1 MKPVRAS
8 WGRCLAYGLISGTAA
23 FAVLILAVVLLP
35 VGDGGAALLMYAVL
49 VVPPALV
56 ARRFGSKPTAEPRN
70 RRALR
75 SASAPAPKPELR
87 PERESRP
94 EPGSRSKSGSRSK
107 PEPRPEPERRTDAV
121 HAAEQAVTDYG
132 ELLTD
137 HPYSPGPSSAPDD
150 LADYATAL
158 QAYEDAKASA
168 PDRVPEILERGRA
181 ALERLDVAARAE
193 GQGHGLTW
201 IHGSGTTRVRVHRP
215 GTGGRALLVF
225 EAEGR
230 EHDAY
235 SVSGTGFGRS
245 TELVKGACGR
255 HVTLARVLVPPQ
267 RGAVMLLEV
276 SAPGPWR
283 LALRPAGEARQLRR
297 DTRLTGRGI
306 ESVVK
311 AAGLRAVRFEH
322 HGDGP
327 FRLLT
332 VTRSLHTGPV
342 LADGRGEARLT
353 VPVPDRCLLRI
364 ETTDRWSL
372 CDSGT

>member
-1 MKPVRAS
+1 M
-8 WGRCLAYGLISGTAA
+8 ISGTAA
-23 FAVLILAVVLLP
+23 FAVLMLAVGLLP
-35 VGDGGAALLMYAVL
+35 VGDGGAALLMYAAL

-56 ARRFGSKPTAEPRN
+56 ARRFGSRPTAEPRN

-75 SASAPAPKPELR
+75 SAAAPGSELR
-87 PERESRP
+87 PEHESGLEQQPGPEPASRP
-94 EPGSRSKSGSRSK
+94 A
-107 PEPRPEPERRTDAV
+107 PRPVPERRADAV
-121 HAAEQAVTDYG
+121 HAAEQAVTEYG
-132 ELLTD
+132 ELLTH
-137 HPYSPGPSSAPDD
+137 HPYAPRPANDPDD

-158 QAYEDAKASA
+158 QAYEDAKAST
-168 PDRVPEILERGRA
+168 PDRVPEILQRGRA

-193 GQGHGLTW
+193 GHGLTW

-215 GTGGRALLVF
+215 GTGGRVLLVF
-225 EAEGR
+225 ETEGR

-235 SVSGTGFGRS
+235 AVSGPGFGRS

-255 HVTLARVLVPPQ
+255 DVTRARVLVPPQ

-297 DTRLTGRGI
+297 GTRLTGRGV

-311 AAGLRAVRFEH
+311 AAGLRTVRFEH

-332 VTRSLHTGPV
+332 VTPSLHAGPV
-342 LADGRGEARLT
+342 LAAGRGEARLT
-353 VPVPDRCLLRI
+353 VPVPDRCLLRV

-372 CDSGT
+372 RDSGA

>member
-23 FAVLILAVVLLP
+23 FVVLMLAVGLLP
-35 VGDGGAALLMYAVL
+35 VDDGGVALLMYAAL

-56 ARRFGSKPTAEPRN
+56 ARRFGSKPTARPRN
-70 RRALR
+70 GRALR
-75 SASAPAPKPELR
+75 SASAHAR
-87 PERESRP
+87 
-94 EPGSRSKSGSRSK
+94 K
-107 PEPRPEPERRTDAV
+107 PEPRTERVSRPKPGPRSKPGAPPAPERGADAV
-121 HAAEQAVTDYG
+121 HAAEQAVTEYG
-132 ELLTD
+132 ELLTG
-137 HPYSPGPSSAPDD
+137 HPYTPRPANDPDD

-158 QAYEDAKASA
+158 QAYEDAKAST

-181 ALERLDVAARAE
+181 ALERLDVAARAV
-193 GQGHGLTW
+193 GHGLTW

-215 GTGGRALLVF
+215 GTGGRVLLVF

-230 EHDAY
+230 EHGAY
-235 SVSGTGFGRS
+235 SVSGTGFGRA
-245 TELVKGACGR
+245 TELVKGACGPD
-255 HVTLARVLVPPQ
+255 VTRARVLVPPQ

-297 DTRLTGRGI
+297 GTRLTGRGV

-327 FRLLT
+327 YRLLT

-364 ETTDRWSL
+364 ETTGRWSL
-372 CDSGT
+372 YDSGT

>member
-23 FAVLILAVVLLP
+23 FAVLMLAVGLLP
-35 VGDGGAALLMYAVL
+35 VGDGGAALLMYAAL

-56 ARRFGSKPTAEPRN
+56 ARRFGSRPTARPRN
-70 RRALR
+70 GRALR
-75 SASAPAPKPELR
+75 SASAHAPKPELR
-87 PERESRP
+87 TERDSGLEPESRLTPESRP
-94 EPGSRSKSGSRSK
+94 APA
-107 PEPRPEPERRTDAV
+107 RRADAV
-121 HAAEQAVTDYG
+121 RAAEQAVTEYG

-137 HPYSPGPSSAPDD
+137 HPYTPRPSSAPDD

-158 QAYEDAKASA
+158 QAYEDAKAST

-193 GQGHGLTW
+193 GQGLTW

-215 GTGGRALLVF
+215 GTGGRVLLVF

-230 EHDAY
+230 ERDAY
-235 SVSGTGFGRS
+235 AVSGTGFGRS
-245 TELVKGACGR
+245 TELVKGVCGR
-255 HVTLARVLVPPQ
+255 DVTRARVLVPPQ

-297 DTRLTGRGI
+297 GSRLTGRGI

-327 FRLLT
+327 FRLVT
-332 VTRSLHTGPV
+332 VTRSLHSGPV

-353 VPVPDRCLLRI
+353 VPVPDRCLLRV

-372 CDSGT
+372 RDSGT